1 MFGRAIN
8 YRATQ
13 CRYTSYHEQ
22 LTDPS
27 QNQVQA
33 FRRRRF

>member
-1 MFGRAIN
+1 MSGAPSTTRQHN
-8 YRATQ
+8 VH
-13 CRYTSYHEQ
+13 YTSYHEQ

-27 QNQVQA
+27 QNPVQA